1 MTDDHWACFKA
12 KNSNQ
17 VWGYAKKQ
25 IDLTT
30 PTITLTQ
37 NNNTITASGTGLT
50 DFAYFVTT
58 NSTSPTCDS
67 TKTTGWTDGSTTSAM
82 TDDHWACFK
91 AKNSN
96 QVWGYAKKQI
106 DLTTPTIT
114 LTQNNNTITAS
125 GTGLTDFAYFVT
137 TNSTSPTCDSTK
149 TTGWTDGSTTSAMTD
164 DYWACFKA
172 KNSNQVWGYAKKQID
187 LTAPTITL
195 TQNNNTITASGTGLT
210 DFAYFVTT
218 NSTSPTC
225 DSTKTTGWTDGS
237 TTSAMTDDYWACFKA
252 KNSNQVWGYAK
263 KQIDLTTPTITLTQ
277 NNNTITASGTGLTDF
292 AYFVTTNSTS
302 PTCDSTKTTGWTDGS
317 TTSAMTDDH
326 WACFKA
332 KNSNQVWGYAK
343 KQIDL
348 TTPTITLTQNNNT
361 ITASGTGL
369 TDFAYFVT
377 TNSTSPTCDS
387 TKTTGWT
394 DGSTTSA
401 MTDDYWACFK
411 AKNSNQVW
419 GYAKKQI
426 DLTTPT
432 ITLTQNNNTITA
444 SGTGL
449 SGQAYFTSS
458 SNPTCDSTKTTGWT
472 DGSTTSAMT
481 DDYWACFK
489 AKNSNQVWGYAKKQ
503 IDLTAPTITLTQNN
517 NTITA
522 SGTGLTD
529 FAYFVTTNSTS
540 PTCDSTKTTGWTDG
554 STTPAMTDDYWACF
568 KAKNSNQVWGY
579 AKKQIDLTTPTI
591 TLTQNNNTIT
601 ASGTGLTDFAY
612 FVTTNSTSPT
622 CDSTKTT
629 GWTDGSTTSA
639 MTDDYW
645 ACFKA
650 KNSNQVWGYAKKQI
664 DLTTPTI
671 TLTQNNN
678 TITASGTGLT
688 DFAYFVT
695 TNSTSPTC
703 DSTKTTGW
711 TDGSTTSAMTDDY
724 WACFKAKNSN
734 QVWGYAKKQIDLTTP
749 TITLTQ
755 NNNTITASG
764 TGLTDF
770 AYFVTTN
777 STSPTCDSTKT
788 TGWTDGSTTPAM
800 TDDYWACFKAK
811 NSNQVWGYAKK
822 QIDLTTPTITLTQN
836 NNTIT
841 ASGTGLT
848 DFAYFVTTNSTSPTC
863 DSTKTT
869 GWTDGSTTS
878 AMTDDYWACFKAKNS
893 NQVWGYAK
901 KQIDLTTPTITLTQN
916 NNTITASGTGLS
928 GQAYFTSSSNPT
940 CDSTKTT
947 GWTDGSTTSAMTDD
961 HWACFKAKNSNQVW
975 GYAKKQIDLTTP
987 TITLTQN
994 NNTITASGT
1003 GLSGQ
1008 AYFTSSSNPTCDST
1022 KTTGWTDGSTT
1033 SAMTDDYWA
1042 CFKAKNS
1049 NQVWGY
1055 AKKQIDLTISLP

>member
-1 MTDDHWACFKA
+1 MTDDYWACFKA

-25 IDLTT
+25 IDLTI
-30 PTITLTQ
+30 PTLTLTQ

-187 LTAPTITL
+187 LTIPTLTL
-195 TQNNNTITASGTGLT
+195 TQNNNTITASGTGLSGQ
-210 DFAYFVTT
+210 AYF
-218 NSTSPTC
+218 TSSSNPTC

-348 TTPTITLTQNNNT
+348 TIPTLTLTQNNNTITASGTGLSGQAYFTSSSNPTCDSTKTTGWTDGSTTSAMTDDHWACFKAKNSNQVWGYAKKQIDLTIPTLTLTQNNNTITASGTGLSGQAYFTSSSNPTCDSTKTTGWTDGSTTSAMTDDYWACFKAKNSNQVWGYAKKQIDLTTPTITLTQNNNT

-426 DLTTPT
+426 DLTIPT
-432 ITLTQNNNTITA
+432 LTLTQNNNTITA

-503 IDLTAPTITLTQNN
+503 IDLTIPTLTLTQNN

-554 STTPAMTDDYWACF
+554 STTSAMTDDHWACF

-764 TGLTDF
+764 TGL
-770 AYFVTTN
+770 
-777 STSPTCDSTKT
+777 
-788 TGWTDGSTTPAM
+788 
-800 TDDYWACFKAK
+800 
-811 NSNQVWGYAKK
+811 
-822 QIDLTTPTITLTQN
+822 
-836 NNTIT
+836 
-841 ASGTGLT
+841 
-848 DFAYFVTTNSTSPTC
+848 
-863 DSTKTT
+863 
-869 GWTDGSTTS
+869 
-878 AMTDDYWACFKAKNS
+878 
-893 NQVWGYAK
+893 
-901 KQIDLTTPTITLTQN
+901 
-916 NNTITASGTGLS
+916 
-928 GQAYFTSSSNPT
+928 
-940 CDSTKTT
+940 
-947 GWTDGSTTSAMTDD
+947 
-961 HWACFKAKNSNQVW
+961 
-975 GYAKKQIDLTTP
+975 
-987 TITLTQN
+987 
-994 NNTITASGT
+994 
-1003 GLSGQ
+1003 SGQ

-1042 CFKAKNS
+1042 CFKAKKLQPGLGIRQETNRPDHPNNHTYPKQQHHHSLWNRSDRLCLLCNHQQHQS
-1049 NQVWGY
+1049 NLRLNQDNRLDRRINHVSYDRRLLG
-1055 AKKQIDLTISLP
+1055 LL